1 MVGIHGV
8 IINPMLVMFD
18 FCRWRWCR
26 NNYCA
31 FLWQEQ
37 LSAAGDVEVTKF
49 RRKSLMQKIET
60 ILVNSK
66 NSQDIEHSEVE
77 ETTISIL
84 EFMFNHQ
91 PELLNLWGQE
101 SERFPKN
108 NSVYVY
114 KNQKS
119 GCSKLLEISMHWSYG
134 TSFCRFW
141 FFFLGGWWLNP
152 LEKNDKI
159 FESTYEL

>member
-91 PELLNLWGQE
+91 PELLNLWGQD
-101 SERFPKN
+101 PKG
-108 NSVYVY
+108 S
-114 KNQKS
+114 QKTTLYMYTKTKKVAVLNCLKFQCT
-119 GCSKLLEISMHWSYG
+119 GPTEHH
-134 TSFCRFW
+134 FVAFD
-141 FFFLGGWWLNP
+141 FFFWGGGG
-152 LEKNDKI
+152 
-159 FESTYEL
+159 